1 MKVIFVCLGNICRS
15 PMAEAM
21 FYQLL
26 VTNHLT
32 DQVSVSSRA
41 TSSEEEGNRPH
52 PGTRQIL
59 EEHHLDDRGHRSTPI
74 KRQDFYDADLIIG
87 MDDMNMHHLRTIA
100 PKGEQDKF
108 RAINDLTPGHQ
119 GEPIP
124 DPWYT
129 LRFDD
134 TYNSLKRALPY
145 WLDYV
150 KERLD

>member
-87 MDDMNMHHLRTIA
+87 MDDMNMRHLRAIV
-100 PKGEQDKF
+100 PKGEQDKV
-108 RAINDLTPGHQ
+108 RAINDLTSGHQ
-119 GEPIP
+119 GRTNP
-124 DPWYT
+124 
-129 LRFDD
+129 
-134 TYNSLKRALPY
+134 
-145 WLDYV
+145 
-150 KERLD
+150 

>member
-41 TSSEEEGNRPH
+41 TSSKEEGNRPH

-87 MDDMNMHHLRTIA
+87 MDDMNMHHLRAIA
-100 PKGEQDKF
+100 PKGEQDKV

>member
-87 MDDMNMHHLRTIA
+87 MDDMNMHHLRAIA
-100 PKGEQDKF
+100 
-108 RAINDLTPGHQ
+108 
-119 GEPIP
+119 
-124 DPWYT
+124 
-129 LRFDD
+129 
-134 TYNSLKRALPY
+134 LKENKTRSVPSTT
-145 WLDYV
+145 
-150 KERLD
+150 

>member
-87 MDDMNMHHLRTIA
+87 MDDMNMRHLRTIA
-100 PKGEQDKF
+100 PKGEQDRA

>member
-74 KRQDFYDADLIIG
+74 KCQDFYDADLIIG
-87 MDDMNMHHLRTIA
+87 MDDMNMRHLRAIA
-100 PKGEQDKF
+100 PKGEQDKV

>member
-87 MDDMNMHHLRTIA
+87 MDDMNMRHLLAIA
-100 PKGEQDKF
+100 PKGEQDKV
-108 RAINDLTPGHQ
+108 RTINDLTPGHQ

>member
-87 MDDMNMHHLRTIA
+87 MDDMNMRHLRAIV
-100 PKGEQDKF
+100 PKGEQDKV
-108 RAINDLTPGHQ
+108 RTINDLTPGHQ